1 MVQSA
6 PMILSFNPVITGEE
20 NLTCAGR
27 PPGPE
32 ELAAASRASA
42 IILPQGLR
50 EDLYRLCRSLCPL
63 VWPNYD
69 VRFDYPGK
77 IGQALLFAAYHRS
90 RPRTAVFP
98 SVSDFL
104 RRRSGALP
112 RPFVLKASSAGQGS
126 GVYPV
131 WAAAQQAEAL
141 KQLEQLEKLGRGG
154 FVQQEMIDHGGRDL
168 RVVLLGRKAISYWR
182 WAPPGESFLTNVA
195 AGGVIDFESDPE
207 LRRQG
212 EEAVL
217 EFARETRIDL
227 AGFDLLFDH
236 GSSHQE
242 PLFLEINF
250 YFGRQALGGSEKY
263 YRLLN
268 RAAGD
273 WLKEHGLKKGKVR
286 SRRRYS
292 QSD

>member
-1 MVQSA
+1 MV
-6 PMILSFNPVITGEE
+6 TGEE

-32 ELAAASRASA
+32 EIAAVSRAAAV
-42 IILPQGLR
+42 ILPQGLR

-77 IGQALLFAAYHRS
+77 IGQALLFAAHN
-90 RPRTAVFP
+90 RPRPQTVVFP
-98 SVSDFL
+98 SVADYL
-104 RRRSGALP
+104 RRRHGALP
-112 RPFVLKASSAGQGS
+112 RPFVLKASAAGQGT

-131 WAAAQQAEAL
+131 WKTAQQTAAL
-141 KQLEQLEKLGRGG
+141 RLLEQQERLGRGG

-168 RVVLLGRKAISYWR
+168 RVVLLGRKTLSYWR
-182 WAPPGESFLTNVA
+182 WAPPGQPFLTNVA
-195 AGGVIDFESDPE
+195 AGGVIDFDSDPE

-217 EFARETRIDL
+217 NFARETRIDL

-236 GSSHQE
+236 QGDPRQ

-268 RAAGD
+268 RAVQD
-273 WLKEHGLKKGKVR
+273 WLKENGLKKGKVR
-286 SRRRYS
+286 SRPHYDQR
-292 QSD
+292 D